1 MLENATQVMV
11 DNLVDAVAVHHPQGY
26 RFVTITCTDLGDV
39 CDLYYHFDK
48 DYALY
53 NLYLRFDKKRE
64 LPSISGIYP
73 AAALIENELKDLF
86 GLKVTGLAL
95 DYEGR
100 FLLSDGAPHAPQ
112 GKPIPQRTV
121 VAYPP
126 PQEKGA

>member
-1 MLENATQVMV
+1 MIDRGAEAEASYIV
-11 DNLVDAVAVHHPQGY
+11 P
-26 RFVTITCTDLGDV
+26 IV
-39 CDLYYHFDK
+39 CPR
-48 DYALY
+48 AA
-53 NLYLRFDKKRE
+53 
-64 LPSISGIYP
+64 SISSP
-73 AAALIENELKDLF
+73 AAAAALIENELKDLF